1 MTVITSRQNPKIK
14 WIKSLTTHR
23 QERDKSNTFVV
34 EGVRLIE
41 EAYNSGFFPELIIYS
56 QNLSSRGSH
65 LVDKYKGKS
74 QEVYEVSQDVLKS
87 ISDTENS
94 QGLLAVFQKEQH
106 PIPSNAD
113 FILVAD
119 GIHDPGNLGTILRTA
134 HAAGTQAVILT
145 PGSVDVFSPKVLRAG
160 MGAHFYLPIHILDW
174 DQIIAR
180 FNPISGQSMNYFLT
194 TSDNG
199 KVYWKPD
206 FKKPTAIIIGS
217 EADGAS
223 IWAHQIANEYLTIPI
238 SKNTESLNA
247 AIAAGIILFEVV
259 RQRSV

>member
-14 WIKSLTTHR
+14 WIKSLTAHR
-23 QERDKSNTFVV
+23 QERDRSNTFVV

-41 EAYNSGFFPELIIYS
+41 EAYNSGFIPELVLFS
-56 QNLSSRGSH
+56 KNLSSRGSQ
-65 LVDKYKGKS
+65 LVDKYKQKS
-74 QEVYEVSQDVLKS
+74 QEVYEISQDVLNS

-94 QGLLAVFQKEQH
+94 QGLMAVFQKKQL
-106 PIPSNAD
+106 PIPPDAD

-160 MGAHFYLPIHILDW
+160 MGAHFYLPIHILEW
-174 DQIIAR
+174 DQITER
-180 FNPISGQSMNYFLT
+180 FNQISGQAMSYYLA

-199 KVYWKPD
+199 KAYWKPD
-206 FKKPTAIIIGS
+206 FNKPTAIIIGS

-238 SKNTESLNA
+238 SQNTESLNA

-259 RQRSV
+259 RQRSI